1 MGNGFLFRGQYI
13 QFIRGRG
20 TVPLTYIH
28 NDIVGIFRYNEKVVI
43 TLQLLKGEFFVIQ
56 LRKVSKRFAQYEVI
70 KSISLGIHKGEI
82 YGIIGASG
90 AGKSTLLRL
99 MNLLEV
105 PDDGEVE
112 VDGKE
117 LTSLSYKQLRQAR
130 QSIGMI
136 FQHFNLVANKTVYE
150 NVAVSLELANYPGEK
165 RKNRVLE
172 CLQFVGLESFMEK
185 YPSQLSGGQKQRV
198 AIARAIAN
206 NPQVLLCDEPT
217 SSLDP
222 KTTAEILHV
231 LEDVNK
237 RLGVTIV
244 IVSHEMEV
252 IKSICNRVTVMEDGE
267 IYDTVAI
274 EPKGIQQI
282 NNTSKRL
289 VEQLK
294 KDGEADHA

>member
-1 MGNGFLFRGQYI
+1 MIKG
-13 QFIRGRG
+13 
-20 TVPLTYIH
+20 V
-28 NDIVGIFRYNEKVVI
+28 
-43 TLQLLKGEFFVIQ
+43 TLVIQ
-56 LRKVSKRFAQYEVI
+56 LRNVSKRFAHYHVI
-70 KSISLGIHKGEI
+70 KFIPLTIHKGEI
-82 YGIIGASG
+82 FGSIGASG

-99 MNLLEV
+99 MNLLET

-112 VDGKE
+112 VDGKK
-117 LTSLSYKQLRQAR
+117 LTSLGYKELRQAR

-150 NVAVSLELANYPGEK
+150 NVAVSLELANYP
-165 RKNRVLE
+165 RKERRSRVIE

-185 YPSQLSGGQKQRV
+185 YPAQLSGGQKQRV

-231 LEDVNK
+231 LEDVKK

-252 IKSICNRVTVMEDGE
+252 IKSICNRVTVIEDGE

-282 NNTSKRL
+282 NNSPKRM
-289 VEQLK
+289 VEQLT
-294 KDGEADHA
+294 KDGEVDHA